1 MVFYGCGI
9 CWEAIPGM
17 MPRPLINSGFIW
29 DGLRN
34 AWLKMDNN
42 TNSRRP
48 ARQSGNVRYLNA
60 TSRKKK
66 KTTVSGLRRLY
77 ILKERCRALKWK
89 IALGKSLN

>member
-1 MVFYGCGI
+1 MVFYGRGI

-17 MPRPLINSGFIW
+17 MPRSLINSGFIW
-29 DGLRN
+29 DGLSN

-60 TSRKKK
+60 TSREKKK
-66 KTTVSGLRRLY
+66 HGQRIKAPLRP
-77 ILKERCRALKWK
+77 ERMLPGLKWK
-89 IALGKSLN
+89 IALEESLN